1 MTKYL
6 LTLFLVMAAACCC
19 HVVRCQEG
27 EAETVD
33 MLQLVKQ
40 WEEYARGLSDLL
52 TQEQKKSL
60 ESGAR
65 VSELVAQMTDLQS
78 KYETAGVC
86 REINEI
92 KISALF
98 LAI

>member
-1 MTKYL
+1 MTRYL
-6 LTLFLVMAAACCC
+6 LALFLVMAAACCS

-33 MLQLVKQ
+33 TTQLVKQ

-60 ESGAR
+60 ELGAR

-86 REINEI
+86 
-92 KISALF
+92 
-98 LAI
+98 